1 MAKLHLCAYS
11 LFPPASSLK
20 VFGPDASAMAHAQR
34 VIAAFE
40 EAVAGGKGVATLDG
54 KLIEN
59 LHAAEAKRMVAFA
72 QAIAALEGSSGA

>member
-1 MAKLHLCAYS
+1 
-11 LFPPASSLK
+11 
-20 VFGPDASAMAHAQR
+20 MAHAQR